1 MTDGVIVR
9 GTTPSLVVDFSGI
22 TGFAV
27 SDIEKVVLTVKQR
40 TKTDTYTLDDMEV
53 GDTSLTY
60 RWGQKETLDMHKGD
74 KIYID
79 MHVLVNGE
87 RYKIIGIPSVLTV
100 EDTQYNEVM

>member
-1 MTDGVIVR
+1 MGNIIVR

-22 TGFAV
+22 TEFTVA
-27 SDIEKVVLTVKQR
+27 DIEKAVLTVKQR

-60 RWGQKETLDMHKGD
+60 HWRQQETLDMRKGD
-74 KIYID
+74 TLYID

-87 RYKIIGIPSVLTV
+87 RYKILRIPDSLTV
-100 EDTQYNEVM
+100 EDTQYNEVL

>member
-1 MTDGVIVR
+1 MDSIVR

-22 TGFAV
+22 TEFTVA
-27 SDIEKVVLTVKQR
+27 DIEKVALTVKQR

-53 GDTSLTY
+53 GDNSLTY
-60 RWGQKETLDMHKGD
+60 HWGQEETLDMRKGD
-74 KIYID
+74 TIHID

-87 RYKIIGIPSVLTV
+87 RYKILGIPSSLMV